1 MKGSNAAC
9 KENFGG
15 PDRTQSRKLRTK
27 AFCLLTPALM
37 GDPFSPMDLMDGV
50 DRMDLV
56 DPPSHDLY
64 KI

>member
-1 MKGSNAAC
+1 
-9 KENFGG
+9 
-15 PDRTQSRKLRTK
+15 
-27 AFCLLTPALM
+27 M